1 MHVQFLVVG
10 GCVHA
15 HPCRCVCVLVS
26 AEGRGVRF
34 PMYCASYTTMV
45 RLRAGA
51 LARLVRVRAH
61 GVAFRYWFAETH
73 THSHTHMQP
82 STSEVVIEETVL
94 CVTLVLNP

>member
-73 THSHTHMQP
+73 TLPHTHAALDIG
-82 STSEVVIEETVL
+82 SCDRGNCHL
-94 CVTLVLNP
+94 CDTGA